1 MRPMT
6 KKRGDHQKRH
16 AATHS
21 LFSMLGHWIQKII
34 IKSMQRA
41 STAAKRS
48 NAWKWKIANT
58 TKTSWATSE
67 AKRFAIRTTWPL
79 TPLYNKKITIQKLF
93 DANTNTQTKNH
104 KPATARMPAHWS
116 WPLLTWS
123 CYLDIYK
130 SLSTV
135 LEPFIQVEIQM
146 KIVLKSLSSRNEIL
160 CSLSWIDFF
169 AIQLLE
175 ISQWS

>member
-6 KKRGDHQKRH
+6 KKEVTTKGTQLPTRYSQCLAVDLK
-16 AATHS
+16 
-21 LFSMLGHWIQKII
+21 MQKII

-41 STAAKRS
+41 STAAERS

-79 TPLYNKKITIQKLF
+79 TPLYNNKITIQKVY
-93 DANTNTQTKNH
+93 DADTNIQTKNH

-135 LEPFIQVEIQM
+135 LEPFIEIQM
-146 KIVLKSLSSRNEIL
+146 KIVLTSLSSRNEIL
-160 CSLSWIDFF
+160 CSLSWIVFF